1 MLGGLPEPQPPLLQG
16 SAKKIDGADTVVT
29 QRICHEDE
37 LYDGEMREVEV
48 AGRPVLLVREHLRIR
63 ALGSRCPHGGAPLC
77 KGYLARGRL
86 RCPWHGACFS
96 TETGDIEEYPTLDCL
111 PVFHVAVKEGQVYV
125 SAQMK
130 DLESSRRVKPM
141 AKRCQLNPQIALL
154 LGAGPAALT
163 CAETLRQGGFTGRI
177 IMATWENHLP
187 YDRTKLSKELGATA
201 ESIYL
206 RSQSFLDAH
215 NIEVW
220 KQREVV
226 SLDLTGK
233 MAHFQDG
240 TCQAYDNLLIA
251 TGSSPQQLRCPGSS
265 LENVCTLLTPEDAH
279 RILDL
284 AVGKS
289 VVIVGASFTGMVAL
303 DSFSPQRRGQLSTL
317 PLQAGRTR
325 GYLPSPQ
332 LFAWAFS
339 QLPGFLPCRDGGSS
353 QPCWQSSL
361 PSGGGKRRAA
371 LPAGPGRP
379 GGHRGHEDAPI
390 PGSSVPSEG
399 QCGRTAGQ
407 GWEGLGALAHLLPQR
422 LAGQVYWG
430 WGAGGS
436 AAAASLPSFPSQVTS
451 VLLSNGSVLPAD
463 LVVVGIGVTP
473 NSNFVQGSSIRLDHE
488 GAILVDLFMQT
499 SAPSVFAA
507 GDVASF
513 PVALL
518 DGKTAAIRHWQ
529 IAQAHGH
536 VAALNMLQ
544 KQEPLHTV
552 PFFWTRLQS
561 KSIRYAGC
569 GTGYTET
576 VLKGDL
582 DQERFLLFYVRD
594 GSVTAVASLNFDP
607 LVVLVA
613 ETLYSGKSISKQ
625 EAEFLPETTSP

>member
-1 MLGGLPEPQPPLLQG
+1 MLLSPALPLIPIRGLGGLPLWEIIQGLQLLGETGFGPRLPCPPWH
-16 SAKKIDGADTVVT
+16 
-29 QRICHEDE
+29 R
-37 LYDGEMREVEV
+37 MREVEV

-289 VVIVGASFTGMVAL
+289 VVIVGASFTGMEV
-303 DSFSPQRRGQLSTL
+303 
-317 PLQAGRTR
+317 
-325 GYLPSPQ
+325 
-332 LFAWAFS
+332 
-339 QLPGFLPCRDGGSS
+339 
-353 QPCWQSSL
+353 
-361 PSGGGKRRAA
+361 
-371 LPAGPGRP
+371 
-379 GGHRGHEDAPI
+379 
-390 PGSSVPSEG
+390 
-399 QCGRTAGQ
+399 
-407 GWEGLGALAHLLPQR
+407 
-422 LAGQVYWG
+422 
-430 WGAGGS
+430 
-436 AAAASLPSFPSQVTS
+436 AASLVGKAAYLQVVEREELPYQLVLGGQVGTVAMKMLQSQGVQFHLKANVAELQGKDGKVTS

>member
-1 MLGGLPEPQPPLLQG
+1 MGFLMKSHLTGRPIQAFQQSMLGFRKGAAAEECPGGGGMLVGLPEPPPPLLQG
-16 SAKKIDGADTVVT
+16 SAKKMDGADTVVT
-29 QRICHEDE
+29 QHVCHEDE

-48 AGRPVLLVREHLRIR
+48 AGHPVLLVREHLKIR

-141 AKRCQLNPQIALL
+141 AKQCQLNPQIALL

-163 CAETLRQGGFTGRI
+163 CAETLRQEGFTGRI
-177 IMATWENHLP
+177 IMATRENHLP

-220 KQREVV
+220 KQKEVV
-226 SLDLTGK
+226 SLDPAGK
-233 MAHFQDG
+233 VACFQDG
-240 TCQAYDNLLIA
+240 TCQVYDNLLIA
-251 TGSSPQQLRCPGSS
+251 TGSSPQQLWCPGSS

-279 RILDL
+279 RILDS

-289 VVIVGASFTGMVAL
+289 VVIVGASFTGMEV
-303 DSFSPQRRGQLSTL
+303 
-317 PLQAGRTR
+317 
-325 GYLPSPQ
+325 
-332 LFAWAFS
+332 
-339 QLPGFLPCRDGGSS
+339 
-353 QPCWQSSL
+353 
-361 PSGGGKRRAA
+361 
-371 LPAGPGRP
+371 
-379 GGHRGHEDAPI
+379 
-390 PGSSVPSEG
+390 
-399 QCGRTAGQ
+399 
-407 GWEGLGALAHLLPQR
+407 
-422 LAGQVYWG
+422 
-430 WGAGGS
+430 
-436 AAAASLPSFPSQVTS
+436 AASLVGKAAFLQVVEREDGPYQLVLGGQVGTVAMKMLQSQGVQFHLKADVAELQGKDGKVTS

-473 NSNFVQGSSIRLDHE
+473 NSSFVQGSSIRLDHG

-499 SAPSVFAA
+499 STPSVFAA

-518 DGKTAAIRHWQ
+518 GGKTAAIRHWQ

-544 KQEPLHTV
+544 KQEQLHTV

-569 GTGYTET
+569 GMGYTET

-582 DQERFLLFYVRD
+582 DQERFLLFYIRD

-625 EAEFLPETTSP
+625 EAEFFPEITSP